1 MNLRFSRL
9 LLTVAVVLAAA
20 SGLTGCSQRYIITTT
35 SGAKV
40 ITATKP
46 KLVQSRYVYKDGS
59 GRTNE
64 LSTLR
69 VRSVEPYSKEALGSP
84 MKVPELR

>member
-9 LLTVAVVLAAA
+9 LLTLAVVLTAA

-40 ITATKP
+40 ITSSKP
-46 KLVQSRYVYKDGS
+46 KLVQSRYVYKDGT

>member
-1 MNLRFSRL
+1 MLTL
-9 LLTVAVVLAAA
+9 AAVLTVASV
-20 SGLTGCSQRYIITTT
+20 LTGCSQRYIITTT